1 MFISIIHILM
11 VMPKCEKIIQ
21 ICEILKLVGIESYE
35 RQLIKDLKRIYL
47 LKSLY
52 EKFKIM
58 N

>member
-1 MFISIIHILM
+1 M